1 MSRERMMRVPRLSPR
16 QTTLCQSLCLSGIGL
31 HTGRPGRVTVKP
43 SPPDSG
49 ISFVSG
55 AVRIPA
61 WAAFVVSTRRCTC
74 LGMGE
79 VQIDTVEHL
88 LSALWGLGIDNAE
101 IAIEGPEVPI
111 LDGSARPWVEAI
123 QAAGIC
129 QQEEPARVLRLEAP
143 VSLRIEESWL
153 VAIPAT
159 TFTLTC
165 VTEFDHPLLG
175 IQTATFRHDPQ
186 LYAEQ
191 IAPAR
196 TFGFAEEVKALQAAG
211 LAQGGTFENALVIY
225 PDHFSDVERLPQECL
240 RHKALDLF
248 GDLSLIGRRLQAAVT
263 AIKPG
268 HRANT
273 AFAALLAAQQGE

>member
-1 MSRERMMRVPRLSPR
+1 MSRERLMAAPRLSPR

-31 HTGRPGRVTVKP
+31 HTGRPGHVTVKP

-61 WAAFVVSTRRCTC
+61 LAAFVVSTRRCTC

-79 VQIDTVEHL
+79 TQIDTVEHL
-88 LSALWGLGIDNAE
+88 LSALWGLSIDNAE

-123 QAAGIC
+123 QTAGIC
-129 QQEEPARVLRLEAP
+129 EQEAPARVLTLDAP
-143 VSLRIEESWL
+143 ISLRTEGSWL
-153 VAIPAT
+153 VATPADA
-159 TFTLTC
+159 FTLTC

-175 IQTATFRHDPQ
+175 TQTATFRHSPQ
-186 LYAEQ
+186 VYAEQ

-196 TFGFAEEVKALQAAG
+196 TFGFAEEVEALLAAG

-225 PDHFSDVERLPQECL
+225 PDRFSDAERVPQECL
-240 RHKALDLF
+240 RHKALDLL

-273 AFAALLAAQQGE
+273 AFAALLAARQGE